1 MAPETC
7 SGVSTQSP
15 WQPSLKILVAPVYA
29 LPKVTTSRPNDATV
43 PRPQMRALPGTYITF
58 RKPAPTASP
67 AVGSTEPLMGGVR
80 MELVVSIVACACA
93 CVCVCACATDSQV
106 A

>member
-29 LPKVTTSRPNDATV
+29 LPKVTTISPNVATV
-43 PRPQMRALPGTYITF
+43 PMPQMMACPVTYITF

-67 AVGSTEPLMGGVR
+67 AVGSTEPLIGGVR
-80 MELVVSIVACACA
+80 MEFTVPIVSYV
-93 CVCVCACATDSQV
+93 CVCDCACACATDSQV